1 MDTERIGPGSK
12 TVIGGATA
20 EYRVGSARDI
30 SITARGE
37 IRMAIAT
44 MASIAAHRSAT
55 VAGQRPTVT
64 TRTGTDTT
72 PTGITLRTTVTTRTV
87 TTTRRTV
94 AIPHV
99 HTAGT
104 SSSLTI

>member
-1 MDTERIGPGSK
+1 MDTEHIAAGSR
-12 TVIGGATA
+12 TTGTAEHHVIGSVIPAIT
-20 EYRVGSARDI
+20 
-30 SITARGE
+30 TARGG
-37 IRMAIAT
+37 IPMGIAT
-44 MASIAAHRSAT
+44 MDSTGGRRSVTAG
-55 VAGQRPTVT
+55 GQRPTVIT
-64 TRTGTDTT
+64 PTGTDTT